1 VGFSKS
7 NPEESISF
15 RNRPNTGI
23 RARPKSKAINNS
35 HGSKANNQIVAAAL
49 MAIAAS
55 VRNHCG
61 FIRPGS

>member
-1 VGFSKS
+1 
-7 NPEESISF
+7 
-15 RNRPNTGI
+15 
-23 RARPKSKAINNS
+23 AINNS